1 MCYQDAERS
10 ENEKG
15 VGYDYVY
22 LLMLLVVEGWMI
34 DYADGCAMLSLRG
47 YEQEQAHDKSVEMH
61 ILHYKKRSYGVTLL
75 RVD

>member
-47 YEQEQAHDKSVEMH
+47 YEQEQAHDK
-61 ILHYKKRSYGVTLL
+61 
-75 RVD
+75 

>member
-1 MCYQDAERS
+1 MSIDQMMDWRSSKNVCYQDAERS

-47 YEQEQAHDKSVEMH
+47 YEQEQAHDK
-61 ILHYKKRSYGVTLL
+61 
-75 RVD
+75 

>member
-34 DYADGCAMLSLRG
+34 GYADGCAMLSLRG
-47 YEQEQAHDKSVEMH
+47 YELEQAHDK
-61 ILHYKKRSYGVTLL
+61 
-75 RVD
+75 